1 MPADWLA
8 DRRTEVAADRILDA
22 AERLFAER
30 DAASVGM
37 NEIARAAGCSRA
49 TLYRYFDSRETLY
62 TAYVHREAQRLY
74 RDLTERVA
82 GLTDPRERLVEGM
95 VSAVRTVR
103 DSPPLASWF
112 THTGP
117 PIGGEMAE
125 RSEVVTALV
134 GGFVRSLGIDE
145 DGVEAR
151 SRWLV
156 RILTSLLLFPGRD
169 EDEERAMLQEF
180 VIPVVV
186 EPRAVRPASTPG
198 L

>member
-1 MPADWLA
+1 MPADWLS
-8 DRRTEVAADRILDA
+8 DRRTEAAADRILDA

-30 DAASVGM
+30 DAAAVGM
-37 NEIARAAGCSRA
+37 NQIARAAGCSRA
-49 TLYRYFDSRETLY
+49 TLYRYFDSRDTLY

-74 RDLTERVA
+74 RELTARVG

-95 VSAVRTVR
+95 LTAVRSVR
-103 DSPPLASWF
+103 ESPPLASWF

-125 RSEVVTALV
+125 RSEVVGVMV
-134 GGFVRSLGIDE
+134 GAFVRSLGID
-145 DGVEAR
+145 DDAVEPR

-169 EDEERAMLQEF
+169 EDDERAMLDEF
-180 VIPVVV
+180 VVPVVL
-186 EPRAVRPASTPG
+186 RPASTPAP
-198 L
+198 